1 MKQFLVAL
9 ILSVFATTSYASNCR
24 LIETR
29 GVFSEDL
36 VCEIEV
42 SEESYEEILDE
53 DLLDG
58 EEFSFRG
65 TNYRLIVRDSALEK
79 WIPIVDDLKVL
90 AKDVKTALSKAS
102 NAALTTAGLTD
113 MQKACVLSVAGTVTE
128 GLACGGC
135 ISAATGTA
143 GAIAA
148 LCKMPCG
155 VAGGSLATA
164 IIACR
169 GDKR

>member
-1 MKQFLVAL
+1 MKQFLVL
-9 ILSVFATTSYASNCR
+9 LFLSVFATTSYASNCR

-29 GVFSEDL
+29 GVFDDDL
-36 VCEIEV
+36 VCEIEM
-42 SEESYEEILDE
+42 SEESYQEILDE
-53 DLLDG
+53 GLLDG
-58 EEFSFRG
+58 DEFSFRG
-65 TNYRLIVRDSALEK
+65 TNYRLLVNDSNLEK

-90 AKDVKTALSKAS
+90 AKDVKKAISKAS

-113 MQKACVLSVAGTVTE
+113 LQKACVISVAGTVTE

-148 LCKMPCG
+148 LCKVPCG
-155 VAGGSLATA
+155 VASGGLATA

-169 GDKR
+169 GDKK